1 MAERD
6 DRMAQNARDAQNGQA
21 SGGQGDTGASQSGE
35 EPTDTLT
42 DRNLSGASTWATL
55 GEENSSTS
63 GGSQSDRDSQ
73 GDSGSSG
80 GSSSG
85 GMR

>member
-6 DRMAQNARDAQNGQA
+6 DRMAQDARNAQRGQKAGQEQNEDQV
-21 SGGQGDTGASQSGE
+21 

-55 GEENSSTS
+55 DEADN
-63 GGSQSDRDSQ
+63 DSQ
-73 GDSGSSG
+73 RADKDRSPKE
-80 GSSSG
+80 
-85 GMR
+85 